1 MKNTLSKQLRWL
13 LAQCGTELFQTCR
26 KSNPQNTDKFNLDIK
41 VITEFSTNQNE

>member
-13 LAQCGTELFQTCR
+13 LAQCGTELFQT
-26 KSNPQNTDKFNLDIK
+26 QNTDKFNLDIK